1 MANTYTK
8 LGAYTF
14 PSGASA
20 AAVGFTSI
28 PQTYTDLIVHLSV
41 RSTYATGYDSIG
53 MYFNGVQTTQS
64 NTFLNGTGSG
74 YSSNRSTYRALATI
88 NSAFN
93 NPNVFSSITITIP
106 NYAATIYKQISID
119 HVLEGNQAAS
129 VLTIGAELWSNTA
142 AINSITFDTA
152 TSGVALA
159 QYTEFTLYGV
169 KNS

>member
-8 LGAYTF
+8 LGSYTF

-41 RSTYATGYDSIG
+41 RSTYTSGYDSIG
-53 MYFNGVQTTQS
+53 MYLNGVQTTMS
-64 NTFLNGTGSG
+64 NTFLNGTGSNP
-74 YSSNRSTYRALATI
+74 SSSRSTYRALITL
-88 NSAFN
+88 NSAYN
-93 NPNVFSSITITIP
+93 SPNVFTT
-106 NYAATIYKQISID
+106 ATIIIPSYTSSTYKQILFEGATEGALAANSM
-119 HVLEGNQAAS
+119 VL
-129 VLTIGAELWSNTA
+129 GAELWSNTS
-142 AINSITFDTA
+142 AINSIIFDTS